1 MPRKKL
7 EGLTVRRL
15 RILNA
20 AVREYVR
27 AAAPVGSETLRS
39 KYGIDASSATIRND
53 MATLER
59 MGLLEQPHIS
69 AGRRP
74 TADGYRIFVDNL
86 GRPGLTSADGAW
98 LRSRLRRAAGLGQA
112 LVTAA
117 NTVSSL
123 TRLVTLASLPPKAA
137 DATVEEIGLSRVSAE
152 VVLLAFRLSG
162 GAQRRVLGHLAEA
175 WTEAETSVWG
185 RQLGELVGQ
194 SISTLGD
201 YPRPMGFPPALW
213 EQFLG
218 AIMQAGQESQVF
230 VEGARNLLAQ
240 PEFGV
245 GGSAVKMMAL
255 FDDQPRV
262 YSLLVRTTPTREPRA
277 IIGAP
282 EGGEP
287 LEACGI
293 VVGFYGPEGSR
304 AGRLAVL
311 GPMRMD
317 YEKAVAALVEATGLL
332 SEAWQETL
340 EEQD

>member
-1 MPRKKL
+1 
-7 EGLTVRRL
+7 
-15 RILNA
+15 
-20 AVREYVR
+20 
-27 AAAPVGSETLRS
+27 
-39 KYGIDASSATIRND
+39 
-53 MATLER
+53 
-59 MGLLEQPHIS
+59 
-69 AGRRP
+69 
-74 TADGYRIFVDNL
+74 
-86 GRPGLTSADGAW
+86 
-98 LRSRLRRAAGLGQA
+98 
-112 LVTAA
+112 
-117 NTVSSL
+117 
-123 TRLVTLASLPPKAA
+123 
-137 DATVEEIGLSRVSAE
+137 VSAE
-152 VVLLAFRLSG
+152 VVLLAFRLTNG
-162 GAQRRVLGHLAEA
+162 PQRRVLGHLAEA
-175 WTEAETSVWG
+175 WTEAETSEWA
-185 RQLGELVGQ
+185 RQLGGLVGQ
-194 SISTLGD
+194 SISGLGA

-213 EQFLG
+213 DQFIG
-218 AIMQAGQESQVF
+218 AMMQAGQESQVF

-277 IIGAP
+277 IIGAT

-340 EEQD
+340 EEQE